1 MKALT
6 AVRYV
11 NSAIFAG
18 VKETKESTR
27 NVRKKRPLTR
37 PFFLEL
43 LKLACGFFKKIA
55 VPHSSVQE
63 IPLKHRII

>member
-1 MKALT
+1 MEAVT

-18 VKETKESTR
+18 VKDERIYEKR
-27 NVRKKRPLTR
+27 QKKRPLTR
-37 PFFLEL
+37 PFFLEF

>member
-18 VKETKESTR
+18 VKDERIYEKR
-27 NVRKKRPLTR
+27 QKKKTADTT
-37 PFFLEL
+37 FL
-43 LKLACGFFKKIA
+43 
-55 VPHSSVQE
+55 S
-63 IPLKHRII
+63 